1 MQQSVYIHEPRSETA
16 VEFDSFTPHPP
27 AAPQSVPQE
36 LQRQSESSARPLS
49 VDTTA
54 PQLRWAIDPPTA
66 HNASLPLSARLGLH
80 TDAPSEQTPAADH
93 VVPVTGSSTA
103 QSTGLPVRSS
113 SVTSA
118 LSASRY
124 AVTSRSPA
132 SERSSPGLGPVVDI
146 TPLPSP
152 ITPSWSPG
160 RWRKIRERED
170 CQHSRSEQMETAH
183 QSSSADPVSLGHI
196 APRKLR
202 AFTSQGEP
210 STEDAPAHDF
220 NTSIQGRNRGFSD
233 YLPEPL
239 QGRRNQDVVVATSG
253 PGRVEEQLKSP
264 NQHLHREEYLA
275 VKRGLAM
282 PMPMPNLPTPPRSTR
297 DADGSDSESILSS
310 LEATGK
316 KPIYEARSIRSGKVR
331 RWRELCKLGEGTFST
346 VVLAVDEDGEDDNVP
361 ARWERVRHNPGEY
374 HINPKSLVAVKICE
388 HGPAGGADES
398 RIGSSV
404 TRELEILKAIDHPS
418 LVRLKAVNILEHQT
432 YMVLD
437 YCAGGDLYELAF
449 SRPDLLTPTF
459 IQRVFAELVA
469 AVRYLHS
476 HYIVHRDVKLES
488 AYIFS
493 YSRVFG
499 LRLVMLTVEQMF
511 SSISRWSP
519 SLAFL
524 IGNVMNPRWLPS
536 PI

>member
-1 MQQSVYIHEPRSETA
+1 MSQSVYNHEPRSETA
-16 VEFDSFTPHPP
+16 IEFDSFTPHPP
-27 AAPQSVPQE
+27 QSVLQE
-36 LQRQSESSARPLS
+36 LQPQSESSARPLS

-66 HNASLPLSARLGLH
+66 HNASLPVSGKLGLH
-80 TDAPSEQTPAADH
+80 TDAPSEQTPTSDH
-93 VVPVTGSSTA
+93 VVPVTDSSTA

-124 AVTSRSPA
+124 TVASRSPA
-132 SERSSPGLGPVVDI
+132 SARSSPGLGPVVDI

-152 ITPSWSPG
+152 VTPSWSPG
-160 RWRKIRERED
+160 QWRRIRERED
-170 CQHSRSEQMETAH
+170 CQHSTSEQVETGP
-183 QSSSADPVSLGHI
+183 QSSSADPVSVGHM

-202 AFTSQGEP
+202 AFTSQGAP
-210 STEDAPAHDF
+210 STEDAPTDDV
-220 NTSIQGRNRGFSD
+220 NTNIQGRNRGFSD
-233 YLPEPL
+233 YHPEPL
-239 QGRRNQDVVVATSG
+239 QGHRHHDVVVPSAGSS
-253 PGRVEEQLKSP
+253 RVEEQHKSP

-282 PMPMPNLPTPPRSTR
+282 PMPNLPTPPRSTR
-297 DADGSDSESILSS
+297 DTDGSDSESILSS

-316 KPIYEARSIRSGKVR
+316 KPIYQARSIRSGKLR

-346 VVLAVDEDGEDDNVP
+346 VVLAVDEDGEDENVP
-361 ARWERVRHNPGEY
+361 ARWERVRHNPEEY
-374 HINPKSLVAVKICE
+374 HVNPKSLVAVKICE
-388 HGPAGGADES
+388 HGPAGGADEA

-459 IQRVFAELVA
+459 IRRIFAELVA

-476 HYIVHRDVKLES
+476 HYIVHRDIKLES
-488 AYIFS
+488 TYIFP
-493 YSRVFG
+493 YSSVFG
-499 LRLVMLTVEQMF
+499 LRLVTLTVKQTF
-511 SSISRWSP
+511 WLTSRWSP

-524 IGNVMNPRWLPS
+524 IGNVMSPRWLPS